1 MLRKLLVSSLM
12 LLVPVTFASAED
24 LWLHVHV
31 DEGAGKGERV
41 RVNLPLSVIEQVVP
55 LIQNEHLKGGKVA
68 LPHLDSAQIDLQAMW
83 KAVRDAADGE
93 FVSVESERE
102 TVRVAKSDGMML
114 VHVDGAPETDAAKVR
129 VKIPLA
135 VVDALTRAGEKEL
148 DLMAAIS
155 ELKSFKGDL
164 VTVEENGSRVRVWI
178 DDMQGA
184 SR

>member
-1 MLRKLLVSSLM
+1 MLFSLL
-12 LLVPVTFASAED
+12 LLVPSSFASAED

-31 DEGAGKGERV
+31 DEGAEKGERV

-55 LIQNEHLKGGKVA
+55 LIQNEHLKGGKIA
-68 LPHLDSAQIDLQAMW
+68 MPHIDEAQIDLQAMW
-83 KAVRDAADGE
+83 AAVRDAADGE

-102 TVRVAKSDGMML
+102 TVRVAKSEGMML
-114 VHVDGAPETDAAKVR
+114 VHVDGDPESGAAKVR
-129 VKIPLA
+129 VTVPLA

-164 VTVEENGSRVRVWI
+164 VTVEENGSRVRIWI
-178 DDMQGA
+178 DEHQGA
-184 SR
+184 SQ